1 MFFYQNSDFTDTM
14 TATTFETGLVN
25 ALHPMRFHAFAT
37 PLYQF
42 FETGLFTYLKAK
54 PCTSVAN
61 VSADLEMDIWRLE
74 AFVLYLR
81 NESYLELDENSRV
94 SLTENSID

>member
-1 MFFYQNSDFTDTM
+1 M
-14 TATTFETGLVN
+14 TAATFETGLVN
-25 ALHPMRFHAFAT
+25 ALQPVRFHALAIA
-37 PLYQF
+37 LYQF

-54 PCTSVAN
+54 PSTSVAN